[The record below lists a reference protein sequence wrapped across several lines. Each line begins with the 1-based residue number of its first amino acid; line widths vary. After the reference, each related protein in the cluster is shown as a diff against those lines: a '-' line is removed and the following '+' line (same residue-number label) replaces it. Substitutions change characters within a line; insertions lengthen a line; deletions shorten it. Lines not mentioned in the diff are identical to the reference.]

1 MPRKNKKGWTYPVFD
16 VEWRALGEVSKSAA
30 YSSVYL
36 NAIKSLV
43 KEADTFTIA
52 TDFDVEGEVIGFNI
66 LRFLCKVKDA
76 RRMKF
81 STTTKKT
88 CLKPTRMFILILSTC
103 RQRQESEGTSLI
115 IITALT

>member
-1 MPRKNKKGWTYPVFD
+1 MAGKILLSPALSYHLYTLAEKNKKGWTYPVFD

-52 TDFDVEGEVIGFNI
+52 TDFDVEGRGNR
-66 LRFLCKVKDA
+66 L
-76 RRMKF
+76 
-81 STTTKKT
+81 
-88 CLKPTRMFILILSTC
+88 
-103 RQRQESEGTSLI
+103 
-115 IITALT
+115 